1 MIGGRGRG
9 RVRGARSCGERA
21 STAGRAAG
29 CGRAGR
35 RHAPMERGKSA
46 VESASPPMLP
56 ENTNIV
62 SAPAPPV
69 TVANNTA
76 LPDPEVAVLL
86 ALEAPPPGAGLKKF
100 PAPPSP
106 PVALA
111 DDITLPD
118 PLERSAFRLTHILSS
133 SDSWRILVVEWP

>member
-1 MIGGRGRG
+1 M
-9 RVRGARSCGERA
+9 
-21 STAGRAAG
+21 
-29 CGRAGR
+29 
-35 RHAPMERGKSA
+35 
-46 VESASPPMLP
+46 
-56 ENTNIV
+56 
-62 SAPAPPV
+62 
-69 TVANNTA
+69 
-76 LPDPEVAVLL
+76 LL